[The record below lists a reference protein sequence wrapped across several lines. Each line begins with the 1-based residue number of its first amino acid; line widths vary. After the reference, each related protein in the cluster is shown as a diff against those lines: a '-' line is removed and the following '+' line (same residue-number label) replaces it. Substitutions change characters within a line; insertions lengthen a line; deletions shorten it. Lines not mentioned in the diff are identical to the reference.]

1 MDISAIEF
9 DFISED
15 TLLLRW
21 PEQVCRQQHR
31 QIIKAQQHLINEL
44 SQFITDTLV
53 SFNSLLIYYRYPLLS
68 ANQLQTLIEQALA
81 NHAEGCATAPEH
93 ANPSSADD
101 KPLAGKQISI
111 PTYYDEQAGWDLTG
125 VMQTTGLSQQAII
138 AKHSEPDYYSYA
150 LGFTPGFAYLASLNS
165 QLQLPRKAIPRK
177 QMPAGAV
184 AIAGEQT
191 AVYPDATPGGW
202 HIIGQC
208 PVSLYQV
215 TDTGIESVIKVG
227 DSVRFT
233 PIDRAEFI
241 ALGGK
246 LAKEQESIASPLCE
260 DLNNSI
266 SNTSPP
272 GKNLSANS
280 RQQHTP
286 LLHSQLLDK
295 PLLTINKGEA
305 RVSLQD
311 SGRKHCSQYGVS
323 PSGAAD
329 EYALMTANQLL
340 GNTCFEAALEILLG
354 DVEIVFHQVCE
365 LVVAAVGDEQ
375 PLILNNEAKPMWQTL
390 CIQAGD
396 TLTIAPLKQGN
407 YAYLSIKGGFAT
419 SSWFESAIPKLNAP
433 IVNEYFANQPL
444 AKAEADL
451 AQQVDS
457 QVTSQVAVQPVKNL
471 RSYSTFYPAQE
482 LACEQASPFIA
493 RFIANKAWQSLSHD
507 QQGELLNQI
516 FTIDISSNK
525 MGYRLNGHGFVN
537 SSTNSQS
544 AYQALGDSAGTI
556 SKPVTYGQIQLPSAE
571 QWIVLMKDRQT
582 IGGYPSIGSVM
593 KTDLFRLAQLK
604 PNHPVRFQ
612 PISLAQAQVQLT
624 AFYQRFGNL
633 SEN

>member
-31 QIIKAQQHLINEL
+31 QIIKAQQHLTNER

-81 NHAEGCATAPEH
+81 NRAESHATAQEH
-93 ANPSSADD
+93 ANPASADD

-111 PTYYDEQAGWDLTG
+111 PTYYDEQAGWDLTE

-138 AKHSEPDYYSYA
+138 AKHSEPEYYAYA
-150 LGFTPGFAYLASLNS
+150 LGFSPGFAYLASLNS
-165 QLQLPRKAIPRK
+165 QLQMPRKAIPRK

-241 ALGGK
+241 ALGGT
-246 LAKEQESIASPLCE
+246 LAKEQESIASPISE
-260 DLNNSI
+260 DLNNST

-272 GKNLSANS
+272 EKNLSANS

-286 LLHSQLLDK
+286 LLNK
-295 PLLTINKGEA
+295 PLLTVNKGAA

-311 SGRKHCSQYGVS
+311 LGRKHCSQYGVS

-329 EYALMTANQLL
+329 EYALMTANQIL
-340 GNTCFEAALEILLG
+340 GNTSFEAALEILLG
-354 DVEIVFHQVCE
+354 DVEIVFYQACE

-375 PLILNNEAKPMWQTL
+375 PFILNNEAKPMWQRL

-396 TLTIAPLKQGN
+396 TLNIAPFRQGN

-419 SSWFESAIPKLNAP
+419 SSWFESAIAKLNAP

-444 AKAEADL
+444 AKAKPDV

-457 QVTSQVAVQPVKNL
+457 QVTSQIAAQPVKNL
-471 RSYSTFYPAQE
+471 RSYSTFYPAPE

-493 RFIANKAWQSLSHD
+493 RFIANKAWQNLSD
-507 QQGELLNQI
+507 YQQEALLNQV

-525 MGYRLNGHGFVN
+525 MGYRLNRQGFVN

-556 SKPVTYGQIQLPSAE
+556 SKPVTYGQIQLPSAK

-604 PNHPVRFQ
+604 PNYPVRFQ
-612 PISLAQAQVQLT
+612 PISLAQAQVQLA
-624 AFYQRFGNL
+624 AFYQRFGNF
-633 SEN
+633 